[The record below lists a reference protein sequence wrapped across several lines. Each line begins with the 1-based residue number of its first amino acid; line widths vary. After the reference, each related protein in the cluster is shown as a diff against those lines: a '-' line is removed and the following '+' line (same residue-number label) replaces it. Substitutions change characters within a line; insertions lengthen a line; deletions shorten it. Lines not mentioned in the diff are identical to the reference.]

1 MRGKIRDMLIHKL
14 YEETYV
20 ELFKVYIVC
29 LAEQSHIQ
37 VLPLKA
43 ESRRRELFKLDMS
56 LDVFC

>member
-14 YEETYV
+14 YEETCV

-43 ESRRRELFKLDMS
+43 ESHRRELFKLDMS